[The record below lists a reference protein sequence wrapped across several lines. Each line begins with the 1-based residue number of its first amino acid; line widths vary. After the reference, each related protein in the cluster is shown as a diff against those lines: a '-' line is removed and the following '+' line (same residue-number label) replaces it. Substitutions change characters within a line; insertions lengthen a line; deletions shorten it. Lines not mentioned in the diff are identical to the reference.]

1 MKSIYIVKV
10 LPSLMLESCGGAPS
24 MSPFLEE
31 CLKLVAA
38 DASTILCDVVI
49 V

>member
-1 MKSIYIVKV
+1 
-10 LPSLMLESCGGAPS
+10 MLESFGGAPS

-31 CLKLVAA
+31 RLKSVAA
-38 DASTILCDVVI
+38 NASTILCDVVI